1 MENACKYFTH
11 RNYYYD
17 YVSKISFFPNQGQP
31 RKCDFLM
38 LSAPTR
44 LTIRKPT
51 TLVIYLVMTF
61 LVFSIE
67 VLFVLPCKYTQL
79 FNLIYLLSCEI
90 LPDLEMAQIWIN
102 LGFMFACQLFFLL
115 SACI

>member
-1 MENACKYFTH
+1 
-11 RNYYYD
+11 
-17 YVSKISFFPNQGQP
+17 
-31 RKCDFLM
+31 M

-67 VLFVLPCKYTQL
+67 VLFVLPCKYAQH
-79 FNLIYLLSCEI
+79 FNPIYLLSCEF
-90 LPDLEMAQIWIN
+90 LLDLEMAQIWIN